1 MANCTA
7 GRCHIDLPSTAP
19 VQCYGEGHQCSYWLA
34 VTLSEHPV
42 YSYFPSPNSSSPC
55 PQIKSPAAV
64 EIGGSFQTS
73 LSSFLSVMTPTYSL
87 LAFCPK
93 ISHSEVLCCLP
104 LFTVSSQPLRIWLD
118 FAFYI
123 TSIKLFLFAHCK
135 NIANNPWI
143 KTPSKLIISQRW
155 NTGSHDTWCCTQ
167 YLFCFTAVQIHFP
180 NNIQTDSLFTVGVG
194 GVGRVN
200 SH

>member
-7 GRCHIDLPSTAP
+7 GRCHIDLPSTTP

-55 PQIKSPAAV
+55 PQIKSPASV

-73 LSSFLSVMTPTYSL
+73 LPSFLPFLFLPKNLPFWGIL
-87 LAFCPK
+87 LSA
-93 ISHSEVLCCLP
+93 SS
-104 LFTVSSQPLRIWLD
+104 TVSSQSLRIWLD

-123 TSIKLFLFAHCK
+123 TSIHPFLFARCK

-155 NTGSHDTWCCTQ
+155 NTGSYDTWCCTQ

-194 GVGRVN
+194 GCGQGEFTLRR
-200 SH
+200 S